1 LQICGVARK
10 GQLQVLV
17 LLCEKMEGH
26 GGDCVVMARGYYYC
40 SGAGKDGGAQLTML
54 LQWLMLAC
62 TA

>member
-1 LQICGVARK
+1 
-10 GQLQVLV
+10 VLV